1 MKNERAV
8 LYVQTSPEPERQYTP
23 LVMAQ
28 AAIAMDLKPTLFYIG
43 MGLHALV
50 KGHAEEIQVG
60 SYPNLRVML
69 DRTIQMGVPI
79 YVCEASRQLF
89 GWESVEFID
98 EVVIAG
104 AATLN
109 DLALDASA
117 TFTF

>member
-1 MKNERAV
+1 MKNERSV
-8 LYVQTSPEPERQYTP
+8 LYVQTSDLPERQYTP

-28 AAIAMDLKPTLFYIG
+28 AAAAMDLEPVLFYIG
-43 MGLHALV
+43 MGLHTLV
-50 KGHAEEIQVG
+50 KGRAEEIQVG
-60 SYPNLRVML
+60 MYPNLRDMF
-69 DRTIQMGVPI
+69 DRTIAMGVPI

-89 GWESVEFID
+89 GWDTVEFMDGVI
-98 EVVIAG
+98 IAG